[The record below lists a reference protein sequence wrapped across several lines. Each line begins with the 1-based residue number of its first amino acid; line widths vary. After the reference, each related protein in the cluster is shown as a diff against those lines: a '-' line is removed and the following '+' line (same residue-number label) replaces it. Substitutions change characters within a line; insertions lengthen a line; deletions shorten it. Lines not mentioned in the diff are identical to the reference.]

1 MHILQSHNSNDTFVI
16 VTNQN
21 QDKAKAA
28 RTKHLRCDI
37 PSPSPSSQPTSRR
50 MRSRRSSTRRR
61 HRQGSRASAKHTAK
75 RPARFLGDDA
85 ANSMSDAVAGHHCGG
100 LGRAE
105 ELDVMREGSQVI
117 LQRYLPG
124 VGRAYVAADRVSY
137 SNPPPSYPTCVW
149 RTRSTGSLCRVCFN
163 IIIIIEKRANTTHFD
178 RVPWH
183 RGKFLGGW
191 GGQVSTV
198 TSTTMRRTFRL

>member
-1 MHILQSHNSNDTFVI
+1 MSMKRAPVVNRPLSKAKNGTSLNITITPSKNL
-16 VTNQN
+16 QN

-124 VGRAYVAADRVSY
+124 VGRAYVAADRGPMAQRKVLGRVGWSSQHCYEHNHEEDVSLVTFTKT
-137 SNPPPSYPTCVW
+137 PEW
-149 RTRSTGSLCRVCFN
+149 W
-163 IIIIIEKRANTTHFD
+163 IRAS
-178 RVPWH
+178 V
-183 RGKFLGGW
+183 
-191 GGQVSTV
+191 
-198 TSTTMRRTFRL
+198 